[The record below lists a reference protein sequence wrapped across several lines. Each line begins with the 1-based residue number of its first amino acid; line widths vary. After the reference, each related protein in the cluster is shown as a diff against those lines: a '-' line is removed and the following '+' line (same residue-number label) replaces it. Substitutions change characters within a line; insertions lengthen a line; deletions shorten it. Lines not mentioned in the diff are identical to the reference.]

1 MTNRH
6 VCQGQHMPQGH
17 LSLVGHL
24 QPCSQCEWANH
35 TIKLLCVLLLT
46 LCHMFYALVLGI
58 LFPLYK
64 YISQTVQL
72 VVTLNRCKVGPKYR
86 NIGMTLKKIKM
97 LVINVNRT
105 RIYNYDVLVLPSD
118 TVVLYESLKSGN
130 VMLRPG

>member
-1 MTNRH
+1 M
-6 VCQGQHMPQGH
+6 
-17 LSLVGHL
+17 
-24 QPCSQCEWANH
+24 
-35 TIKLLCVLLLT
+35 
-46 LCHMFYALVLGI
+46 
-58 LFPLYK
+58 
-64 YISQTVQL
+64 
-72 VVTLNRCKVGPKYR
+72 TLNRCKVGPKYR